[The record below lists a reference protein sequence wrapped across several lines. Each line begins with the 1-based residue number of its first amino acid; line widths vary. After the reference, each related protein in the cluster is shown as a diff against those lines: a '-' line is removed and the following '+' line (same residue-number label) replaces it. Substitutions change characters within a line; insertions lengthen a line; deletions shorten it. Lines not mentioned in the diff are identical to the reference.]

1 MKIAC
6 FIEYHTCISNI
17 NKDSQRKE
25 HAGEIEKDKK
35 GDRTEIKKIGKSR
48 SLIDKKLS

>member
-17 NKDSQRKE
+17 NKDSQPKE
-25 HAGEIEKDKK
+25 HAGEIENDKK
-35 GDRTEIKKIGKSR
+35 GDRTEIKKIEKSR
-48 SLIDKKLS
+48 SSVGKKLS